1 MKRLTLVEVFI
12 TDLHWQLMPPRPLT
26 PAQVKALRLIGKGY
40 LYTDAMDALQISQ
53 SALKAQITAAR
64 QYLRARNTAEAIQQA
79 YSCDLT

>member
-26 PAQVKALRLIGKGY
+26 PAQVLRLIGKGY

-64 QYLRARNTAEAIQQA
+64 QYLRARNTAEAIQRVD
-79 YSCDLT
+79 SCDLT